1 VLFRSGQH
9 IPFGF
14 AVVSGASMASAI
26 SPLALQQPDR
36 FLGRGDTTVRAVLL
50 KQNCDC
56 VGLLA
61 MAIYEQHRRDWMQN
75 YQATFGRA
83 PDEYARHVFELA
95 EHTRRRLLA
104 YRQLAEARLAET
116 VSPAP
121 IGATESFLTR
131 LYRADR
137 SERRQ
142 VSPRGR

>member
-1 VLFRSGQH
+1 
-9 IPFGF
+9 
-14 AVVSGASMASAI
+14 MASAI

-50 KQNCDC
+50 KHNCDC

-137 SERRQ
+137 SERRKA
-142 VSPRGR
+142 SPRWRQLAGLAR